1 MNVEWIL
8 WWRSSKAPL
17 KIKTYQNDQIH
28 PIHKNDFGDS
38 STSAGPSN
46 SYPQWNDF
54 DRVAVC
60 LWNDL
65 GSSELILVKWFWGVS
80 CYWFW
85 RVGSYQMKHATKM
98 MLEDQNSIYVHRPKK
113 KISRNDFE
121 KWFSDTYSPSKIISQ
136 GRGDVWSTTI
146 MRNKAPL
153 PSKVTA
159 KSTDMLWLAAVGPE
173 RIANYAPC
181 ALHEGTS
188 KLASWGRIRKTCFI
202 KFWWQ

>member
-1 MNVEWIL
+1 MIL
-8 WWRSSKAPL
+8 EAPNL
-17 KIKTYQNDQIH
+17 SLW
-28 PIHKNDFGDS
+28 NDFG
-38 STSAGPSN
+38 
-46 SYPQWNDF
+46 
-54 DRVAVC
+54 
-60 LWNDL
+60 
-65 GSSELILVKWFWGVS
+65 GVN

-98 MLEDQNSIYVHRPKK
+98 MLEDQNSIYMCIGPKK